1 MHPLLANGRPPSVT
15 EKWLAVMILVLCV
28 WLMGSCKAPQVS
40 TNTVTKDS
48 VIVREIPRI
57 IKIPGRTIQSPF
69 INIDSLV
76 QLIQSGVKS
85 ETIAKTLT
93 YTDPDTQLQVGLL
106 IDQRGNISATCEQ
119 QEQTI
124 RLLEK
129 EIERLRTIKTTT
141 EIKTQPTFWEQIKN
155 YILIA
160 IVILGIIA
168 LISLLRGL
176 GVF

>member
-1 MHPLLANGRPPSVT
+1 MKTQSISHIITSSYHLIIPIILLA
-15 EKWLAVMILVLCV
+15 
-28 WLMGSCKAPQVS
+28 SCKSPQVT
-40 TNTVTKDS
+40 TNTITKDS

-57 IKIPGRTIQSPF
+57 IEIPGQTIQSPA

-85 ETIAKTLT
+85 ETITNTLS
-93 YTDPDTQLQVGLL
+93 YRDPETELRVGLL
-106 IDQRGNISATCEQ
+106 IDRLGNISAICEQ

-129 EIERLRTIKTTT
+129 EIERLRTVETST
-141 EIKTQPTFWEQIKN
+141 EIKTEPTFWEQIKH
-155 YILIA
+155 YLLIA

-168 LISLLRGL
+168 LISFLRGL

>member
-1 MHPLLANGRPPSVT
+1 MKTQSIPLNFLQSIS
-15 EKWLAVMILVLCV
+15 ILL
-28 WLMGSCKAPQVS
+28 LLLSSCKAPQVS
-40 TNTVTKDS
+40 TSIITKDS

-57 IKIPGRTIQSPF
+57 IEIPGQTIQSPT

-76 QLIQSGVKS
+76 HLIQSGVKS
-85 ETIAKTLT
+85 ETITNTLT
-93 YTDPDTQLQVGLL
+93 YTDPDTQMQVGLL
-106 IDQRGNISATCEQ
+106 IDQLGNISAICEQ

-129 EIERLRTIKTTT
+129 EIERLRTIETTT

-168 LISLLRGL
+168 LISFLRGL